1 MMTHVKRIGLGL
13 LLISS
18 MVLFFFTLGNLAWLR
33 EDTLLVMLAAVIT
46 VFAYAIGSYVLLF
59 MPRN

>member
-33 EDTLLVMLAAVIT
+33 EATLLVMLAAVIT